1 MALYHVATQGGRP
14 PQTRGSKH
22 ILSVHVQRRGG
33 QGRLL
38 CHLTA
43 WAQSNTLRFCFHLIG
58 ESVTRPMGHKEG
70 LEAKSTAATSQQRH
84 SVKGAVDHC
93 HSREGPRA
101 AGGELVPRGG
111 LRLLL
116 HGAGRR
122 TEAWLRPPHSSGPL
136 VSGLCRAT
144 GKSMELKGSP
154 CGYRGGCRSQP

>member
-1 MALYHVATQGGRP
+1 MALYHVATQGDRP
-14 PQTRGSKH
+14 PQTQGSKH
-22 ILSVHVQRRGG
+22 IPGIHIQRRGR

-38 CHLTA
+38 CRLTA
-43 WAQSNTLRFCFHLIG
+43 WAQSNTLCFCFHLIG
-58 ESVTRPMGHKEG
+58 ESVTRPMGHKES
-70 LEAKSTAATSQQRH
+70 LEAKSTAATSQQRLA
-84 SVKGAVDHC
+84 VKGAVDHC

-111 LRLLL
+111 LRRLL

-136 VSGLCRAT
+136 GSGLCRAT

-154 CGYRGGCRSQP
+154 CGYTGGCRSQP